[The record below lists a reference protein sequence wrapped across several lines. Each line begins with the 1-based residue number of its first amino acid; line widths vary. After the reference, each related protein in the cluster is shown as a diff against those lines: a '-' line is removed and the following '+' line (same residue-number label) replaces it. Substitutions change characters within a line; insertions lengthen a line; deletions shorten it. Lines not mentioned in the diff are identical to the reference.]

1 MAAACLIISLLRTT
15 LATSCYDA
23 YSYPVLIGNKDAVA
37 PTETKGLCTA
47 FTDDLLFFAFLSND
61 KTLRAEEQSTEYTY
75 LGYMVFSNFD
85 NAATMS
91 TNYKKIAYIDKNPE
105 GYLCYAK
112 NGNFF
117 LATDAG
123 EIVRIV

>member
-1 MAAACLIISLLRTT
+1 
-15 LATSCYDA
+15 
-23 YSYPVLIGNKDAVA
+23 VLIGDKDAVA

-61 KTLRAEEQSTEYTY
+61 KTLRAEEQATEYTY

-85 NAATMS
+85 DAATMS

-105 GYLCYAK
+105 GYICSGRCKQVLLG
-112 NGNFF
+112 NGQRRNREGYSNLSYF
-117 LATDAG
+117 LHYP
-123 EIVRIV
+123 